1 MIGRR
6 YLGVRWGL
14 GLVCGLPLVV
24 GLAAPGQVGMSTG
37 TAGGGAA
44 TNAQTPGAGVPADN
58 GGPGG
63 IGLVGAPQTPGAPK
77 VPDVPEVPPVEG
89 AVRTPQAEAPVV
101 GQEAAET
108 SSTERSRATGLGLQ
122 FYGLLGPYRRPKVPE
137 LFPGTGARL
146 MSLVRDGKLYL
157 SLHDAISLAI
167 ENNLDVEVERYNLQ
181 LADDDLLRAK
191 GGGNLRGIDYTVQ
204 APPNGVGGPGSPLL
218 NTGAT
223 NPNPTVPTVT
233 DLTSLNS
240 TTQTTLNY
248 GEGGTTTTYATGPAV
263 PLFDP
268 NLILTGGYLRRSNT
282 VTLTGTTG
290 TATGTGTTNGESGTE
305 TEAAPLHYIAAN
317 LSYIQGFSTGLQLQ
331 ATGNNDSQVIYS
343 TQSENNPFYSP
354 STSVTLTQPLLR
366 GRGRAVN
373 LRYVRVANLD
383 RRVSRLLFDQQVQQ
397 TVYGISRLYFDLVSL
412 GENVAV
418 KQEALRAAEKLRKDD
433 ADQVIEGTLAPIEL
447 TRAAALVSSSEFDLV
462 QAQGLYRQQ
471 EVILRNQMIR
481 TESPV
486 FAASFTEIVPTD
498 HITVPDLM
506 ETLPVTDLIQQGL
519 ARRPDLAQAEEQIKA
534 GRVNV
539 QASRNEALPQLNVYA
554 NAETRGSSEV
564 AYEQLGSPGTGIPTI
579 PQNLALG
586 GLRTSTI
593 YQAGVQLTL
602 PLRNRI
608 AQSDAARDT
617 VQLRQVQ
624 ARTAKLSE
632 SIRQDIENAVIA
644 LETAHAAYNAARNS
658 TGYQEQFLQ
667 TEIDKLTV
675 GASTNLLVIQDET
688 YLAQARS
695 TEIAAR
701 SNWKKAQ
708 IELQRALGTLLEN
721 NQISLDDAVRG
732 TLPQ

>member
-1 MIGRR
+1 
-6 YLGVRWGL
+6 
-14 GLVCGLPLVV
+14 
-24 GLAAPGQVGMSTG
+24 
-37 TAGGGAA
+37 
-44 TNAQTPGAGVPADN
+44 
-58 GGPGG
+58 
-63 IGLVGAPQTPGAPK
+63 
-77 VPDVPEVPPVEG
+77 
-89 AVRTPQAEAPVV
+89 
-101 GQEAAET
+101 
-108 SSTERSRATGLGLQ
+108 
-122 FYGLLGPYRRPKVPE
+122 
-137 LFPGTGARL
+137 

-240 TTQTTLNY
+240 TAQATLNY
-248 GEGGTTTTYATGPAV
+248 GEGGTSTTYATGPAV

-268 NLILTGGYLRRSNT
+268 NVILTGGYLRRSDT

-290 TATGTGTTNGESGTE
+290 TTTGTGTTDGGSGTT
-305 TEAAPLHYIAAN
+305 TEVAPLHYVAAN

-418 KQEALRAAEKLRKDD
+418 KQEALRPAERRSMRKDD

-462 QAQGLYRQQ
+462 QAQGLYQQQ

-498 HITVPDLM
+498 HILVPDLM
-506 ETLPVTDLIQQGL
+506 ETLPVTGSDSAGTG
-519 ARRPDLAQAEEQIKA
+519 AETGSGA
-534 GRVNV
+534 GRGTD
-539 QASRNEALPQLNVYA
+539 QGGAGECAGI
-554 NAETRGSSEV
+554 AERGSAAVERV
-564 AYEQLGSPGTGIPTI
+564 CQRA
-579 PQNLALG
+579 
-586 GLRTSTI
+586 
-593 YQAGVQLTL
+593 
-602 PLRNRI
+602 
-608 AQSDAARDT
+608 DAR
-617 VQLRQVQ
+617 QLRGCV
-624 ARTAKLSE
+624 
-632 SIRQDIENAVIA
+632 
-644 LETAHAAYNAARNS
+644 
-658 TGYQEQFLQ
+658 
-667 TEIDKLTV
+667 
-675 GASTNLLVIQDET
+675 
-688 YLAQARS
+688 
-695 TEIAAR
+695 
-701 SNWKKAQ
+701 
-708 IELQRALGTLLEN
+708 
-721 NQISLDDAVRG
+721 
-732 TLPQ
+732 